1 VHLLAI
7 VTSGPLH
14 AVAQPPR
21 QNQAS
26 ICRDIYWYATCS
38 TPTVIVALIVAC
50 RYCRAGTPSQNYCL
64 LPTFPKTGAYAQVS
78 TAGPW
83 PIIMDG
89 YGHTQSGRNFYSF
102 NVLLPSYH
110 QDQQFICDDVLDNG
124 FGFDP
129 SPKEQSMV
137 EQDPA
142 TGDLLYASTFQL
154 PCQSSPAPAC
164 LLQQSI
170 DQVLG
175 SRGQKSSQNI
185 LSPATSAGG
194 ATAAS
199 QYKDVKLSQ
208 PNSAEAAIRRGSG
221 DATRPANDSTINR
234 RRDKSEVIRASVPCK
249 LGNDTG
255 KPSKK
260 RGRRPSSASQSSQS
274 SLGADKHKEVSLEK
288 NRVAAAKC
296 RVKKKEKD
304 EQMLQDSRLKAKENK
319 ELHDMVREME
329 VEMDTLATFL
339 AAHSDSSNCRKSD
352 QLKETLRQFQRPN
365 MARWFSGSLD
375 SPSSVHS
382 PVLSLSDHSPSSTS
396 NSRSPATPSE
406 YATQALRLDSYIVG
420 DMDIDSP
427 PFSSVFGAPGRHA
440 CLPRYSC

>member
-1 VHLLAI
+1 
-7 VTSGPLH
+7 
-14 AVAQPPR
+14 
-21 QNQAS
+21 
-26 ICRDIYWYATCS
+26 
-38 TPTVIVALIVAC
+38 
-50 RYCRAGTPSQNYCL
+50 
-64 LPTFPKTGAYAQVS
+64 
-78 TAGPW
+78 
-83 PIIMDG
+83 MDG
-89 YGHTQSGRNFYSF
+89 YGHTHSRHNFYSF
-102 NVLLPSYH
+102 NLLLPSYH
-110 QDQQFICDDVLDNG
+110 QDQQFICDDALDNG

-137 EQDPA
+137 EQNSA

-154 PCQSSPAPAC
+154 PHQFSPSPAC

-175 SRGQKSSQNI
+175 SSGQKSSQNV
-185 LSPATSAGG
+185 LSPVTGAGG

-208 PNSAEAAIRRGSG
+208 PNSAKAAIQQKSG

-234 RRDKSEVIRASVPCK
+234 RRDKSEVTRASVPCK
-249 LGNDTG
+249 LSNDPG

-260 RGRRPSSASQSSQS
+260 RGRRPPSASQSSQS
-274 SLGADKHKEVSLEK
+274 SLGVDKRKEVSLEK

-329 VEMDTLATFL
+329 VEMNTLTTFL
-339 AAHSDSSNCRKSD
+339 AAHSDSSNCKKPG
-352 QLKETLRQFQRPN
+352 QLKETLRQFQSPN
-365 MARWFSGSLD
+365 MARWFSGSSD

-382 PVLSLSDHSPSSTS
+382 PMLSLSDHSPSSTS

-406 YATQALRLDSYIVG
+406 CATQAPKLGSYIVG

-427 PFSSVFGAPGRHA
+427 PFFGFLEH
-440 CLPRYSC
+440 